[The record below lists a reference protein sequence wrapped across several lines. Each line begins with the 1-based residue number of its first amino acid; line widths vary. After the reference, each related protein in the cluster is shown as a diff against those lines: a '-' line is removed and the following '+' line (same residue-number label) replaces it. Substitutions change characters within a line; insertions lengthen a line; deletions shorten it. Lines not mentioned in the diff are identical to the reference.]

1 MLYFE
6 IDSNWNHPINLNIY
20 YAFIEKNETNKD
32 HTIIIYI
39 NSDFFFCLF
48 AYWIRIPPMQ
58 HLIYN

>member
-1 MLYFE
+1 MHSLK
-6 IDSNWNHPINLNIY
+6 
-20 YAFIEKNETNKD
+20 KNETNKD